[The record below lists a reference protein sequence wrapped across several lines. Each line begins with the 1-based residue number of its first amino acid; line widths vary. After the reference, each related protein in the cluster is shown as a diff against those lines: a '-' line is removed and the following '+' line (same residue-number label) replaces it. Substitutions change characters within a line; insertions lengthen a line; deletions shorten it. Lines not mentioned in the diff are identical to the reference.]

1 MSSANSNSCT
11 SSCSN
16 LVPYLYFLLNCSG
29 QDFPGLYLKRLKGSR
44 PASVGWV
51 GRKWAWS
58 DHSHSWSLLP
68 HQRHCW
74 RQFLPSSTLCSDG
87 SQLVLTQSPVVIW
100 KMTAPLSCYLLR
112 CIHLWSPSKAA
123 VQSGW
128 VLGGLACQQPDSC
141 LSLCWGGLR
150 PSPAFLLSTIL
161 KHATILAILLAVLKL
176 EFCPSVSLE
185 NCWLYPLVCVVQ
197 SLVSDHRWSHCPVP
211 SGLHM
216 ISASISF
223 MVSSITK
230 KTPQMDSQRGWWFP
244 LRWPEALRRHG
255 MDAVMYKYPSQQVG
269 M

>member
-87 SQLVLTQSPVVIW
+87 SQLLPSSVYSPVVP
-100 KMTAPLSCYLLR
+100 KQGSCAKWLGPGGISMPAAWQLPFFVLR
-112 CIHLWSPSKAA
+112 GPTSFPSFPAEHHLE
-123 VQSGW
+123 
-128 VLGGLACQQPDSC
+128 ACYHTCHSAC
-141 LSLCWGGLR
+141 CFETW
-150 PSPAFLLSTIL
+150 
-161 KHATILAILLAVLKL
+161 ILA
-176 EFCPSVSLE
+176 
-185 NCWLYPLVCVVQ
+185 
-197 SLVSDHRWSHCPVP
+197 
-211 SGLHM
+211 
-216 ISASISF
+216 
-223 MVSSITK
+223 
-230 KTPQMDSQRGWWFP
+230 
-244 LRWPEALRRHG
+244 
-255 MDAVMYKYPSQQVG
+255 
-269 M
+269 